1 MRRAAVL
8 VVCLGL
14 ALAVWGAAPARG
26 AAEGAAVAPAA
37 SPSSDFVP
45 WVPSESWPG
54 GRQYDPRLE
63 RTVAFWGA
71 GMPLREVFAGV
82 KEQTGVEIGFWP
94 AGDVNERV
102 CVTLYLNPEKPPTLR
117 ELMAQL
123 SWVTDCGF
131 GVTYE
136 EGDSEYWLLSTSSR
150 YGAESRLRAES
161 RALLDRVQERRHGRE
176 EQTSTKVAAK
186 LAALSDALA
195 LPREE
200 AIRRYRGADDL
211 LLLAL
216 LEPGRRRAVEFTLA
230 LPEDDLV
237 RLLEEGELRFDWDDL
252 SSEQR
257 SALGQHFRLGAS
269 GAIEQGYEYVS
280 ADPSSGWRPSG
291 EVPFTVVLTGARYGL
306 LVIRG
311 EFWSDEDQEEP
322 ALMLAGQ
329 HVRLVPRGQHPE
341 EAAALLRALGE
352 EPDSTGLDAIYDEAD
367 TASQAER
374 RQWLEQQQR
383 EWMQSELSKRSIAS
397 YEVRNALT
405 AFRFP
410 GARDAMY
417 PLWAVQEAVA
427 AGTGLHIV
435 SDCFSQ
441 PSRGVEVFLE
451 LLEADEAADEAREL
465 TGLLA
470 LKLWAL
476 SAMEGDGL
484 PRAGIDDATGGWEWE
499 DAGEFLRFRHVARDL
514 WRAAFLPEGR
524 LRELD
529 EWLKPYVTE
538 AVESERDEITIAV
551 SLDIRQ
557 ASRIARHL
565 DDFQLY
571 HGGKVIYRDP
581 ADVEEAYRQRL
592 REEVLAAI
600 SRWAGLYR
608 LFGTFS
614 EHQWEGL
621 CGPGLRWSEDL
632 TPAQQAMEVSSY
644 LAPFREQLPDVTV
657 RLTEG
662 GATEGRGEGGTSVVR
677 DTYVVEFVESGERER
692 ELPPPGNQAT
702 PARRAVPE
710 VHLPRTVVVR
720 LKRPARLVAAPD
732 TAGRE

>member
-1 MRRAAVL
+1 
-8 VVCLGL
+8 
-14 ALAVWGAAPARG
+14 
-26 AAEGAAVAPAA
+26 
-37 SPSSDFVP
+37 
-45 WVPSESWPG
+45 
-54 GRQYDPRLE
+54 
-63 RTVAFWGA
+63 VAFWGA

-94 AGDVNERV
+94 AGDMNGRV
-102 CVTLYLNPEKPPTLR
+102 CVTLYLNPEQPPTLR
-117 ELMAQL
+117 ELMAQV
-123 SWVTDCGF
+123 SWVMGCGF

-150 YGAESRLRAES
+150 YGAESRLGAER
-161 RALLDRVQERRHGRE
+161 RALLDRVQERQHGRE

-200 AIRRYRGADDL
+200 VIRRYRGADDL

-230 LPEDDLV
+230 LPDDDLE
-237 RLLEEGELRFDWDDL
+237 RLLEEGELRFEWDDL

-257 SALGQHFRLGAS
+257 SALRQHFRSDAS
-269 GAIEQGYEYVS
+269 GAMEQGYGYVS
-280 ADPSSGWRPSG
+280 ADPSSGWSPSG
-291 EVPFTVVLTGARYGL
+291 EVPFTVVLTGARHGL

-352 EPDSTGLDAIYDEAD
+352 EPDSSGLDAIYDEAD
-367 TASQAER
+367 RASQAER

-383 EWMQSELSKRSIAS
+383 EWMQSELSRRKIAS
-397 YEVRNALT
+397 SEVRNVLT
-405 AFRFP
+405 AFRLP
-410 GARDAMY
+410 GSRDALY

-441 PSRGVEVFLE
+441 PSRGIMVFLE
-451 LLEADEAADEAREL
+451 LLDADEAANEAPDM

-470 LKLWAL
+470 LKLWTL
-476 SAMEGDGL
+476 SAMEGGKL
-484 PRAGIDDATGGWEWE
+484 PRAGINDATAGWEWE

-529 EWLKPYVTE
+529 EWLKPYVE
-538 AVESERDEITIAV
+538 GAVESGRDEISIAV

-557 ASRIARHL
+557 ASRIARQL

-581 ADVEEAYRQRL
+581 ADVEEAYRERL
-592 REEVLAAI
+592 REEVLGAI
-600 SRWAGLYR
+600 SGWAGLYR
-608 LFGTFS
+608 LFGTFG
-614 EHQWEGL
+614 EPQWEAL
-621 CGPGLRWSEDL
+621 CGPGLRWGEDL
-632 TPAQQAMEVSSY
+632 TPAQQAVDVSSY
-644 LAPFREQLPDVTV
+644 FGLSREQLPELTI

-662 GATEGRGEGGTSVVR
+662 GPTEGRGEGDTPVVR
-677 DTYVVEFVESGERER
+677 DTYVVEFVERGERAR
-692 ELPPPGNQAT
+692 ELPPPGDQAT
-702 PARRAVPE
+702 SARRALAE
-710 VHLPRTVVVR
+710 VHLPRTIVVQ
-720 LKRPARLVAAPD
+720 LKRPARLVAAEP
-732 TAGRE
+732 TG